1 MVDGAES
8 RGLATAPLNGR
19 GRRRSITPP
28 MLDALLQ
35 HLLEKP
41 DLYLEEME
49 VFLWDEFEV
58 RIPKSTISR
67 TLRSAGW
74 SKKTARRVAKEQNA
88 DLRELPQFEPP
99 QF

>member
-1 MVDGAES
+1 
-8 RGLATAPLNGR
+8 
-19 GRRRSITPP
+19 

-41 DLYLEEME
+41 DQYLDEME

-58 RIPKSTISR
+58 RIPKPTISR

-88 DLRELPQFEPP
+88 DLRDFCIIYPHFVLTTSYMLTIWLR
-99 QF
+99 